1 MKNNLA
7 SVKVQALLEYLPVPI
22 YMSKCFLIGLL
33 AFCCFSQ
40 SIEAQ
45 QPLSTSTS
53 DQNAGE
59 IPATGT
65 ISGIV
70 LDRNDNLVPATIVTL
85 KNVTGGSDRQSIPD
99 RSGTFLFNNVP
110 AGSFQIVINAPGF
123 QSITRT
129 GALRAGESL
138 VLPDTR
144 LAIGLTMSE
153 VRVTETAQE
162 LAEEQV
168 HVEEKQRVLGV
179 IPNFYVS
186 YDRNPLPLTPRQ
198 KYELAW
204 KTSLDPV
211 NFLATGVVAGIE
223 QATNTFSGFGQG
235 TAGYAKRYAASYGDG
250 LIGGYLGSAIL
261 PALFKQDPRY
271 FYKGEGTVTSRAEY
285 AIANA
290 VICKGD
296 NGHWQVNYSGIGGGL
311 AAGAISNLYYP
322 AANRNGVGLTFENG
336 LIGIGSGAIANLF
349 QEFLVRKLTPHT
361 HDAKT
366 AQP

>member
-1 MKNNLA
+1 MLN
-7 SVKVQALLEYLPVPI
+7 
-22 YMSKCFLIGLL
+22 CFLTGLL
-33 AFCCFSQ
+33 AAGPCAR
-40 SIEAQ
+40 SIQAQ
-45 QPLSTSTS
+45 QPVSAPT
-53 DQNAGE
+53 QPRNADDSRVVG
-59 IPATGT
+59 I

-70 LDRNDNLVPATIVTL
+70 LDQNGNLVPATLVSL
-85 KNVTGGSDRQSIPD
+85 KAAKDTGERQSVPD
-99 RSGTFLFNNVP
+99 SSGRFFFNNVP
-110 AGSFQIVINAPGF
+110 AGPFQIVMNAPGF
-123 QSITRT
+123 QSITKT
-129 GALRAGESL
+129 GVLRAGESL
-138 VLPDTR
+138 ELPDTH
-144 LAIGLTMSE
+144 LAIGLTVSE

-162 LAEEQV
+162 VAEEQV

-223 QATNTFSGFGQG
+223 QATNSYSGFGQG
-235 TAGYAKRYAASYGDG
+235 TAGYAKRFAASYGDG
-250 LIGGYLGSAIL
+250 LIGGYLSAAIL

-271 FYKGEGTVTSRAEY
+271 FYKGEGSVRSRAEY

-296 NGHWQVNYSGIGGGL
+296 NGHWQVNYSGIGGSL
-311 AAGAISNLYYP
+311 AAAAISNLYYP
-322 AANRNGVGLTFENG
+322 AADRDGVGLTFENT